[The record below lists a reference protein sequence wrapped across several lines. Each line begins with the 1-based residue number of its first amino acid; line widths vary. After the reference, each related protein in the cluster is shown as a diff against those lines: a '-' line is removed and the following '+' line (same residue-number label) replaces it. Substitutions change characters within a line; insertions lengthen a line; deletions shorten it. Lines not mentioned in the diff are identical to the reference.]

1 MAKGRTPNIVTLETD
16 ANKLVVSIQKH
27 RDLVISQTAELA
39 EKRAK
44 IESLNSP
51 EYQAALELLEAKKVA
66 ELERLR
72 KISVIKIAFLEFNLT
87 LKEAKEFVENVFKV
101 WITRKIE
108 KILKSE
114 NSFGNK
120 CSIL

>member
-101 WITRKIE
+101 
-108 KILKSE
+108 
-114 NSFGNK
+114 
-120 CSIL
+120 